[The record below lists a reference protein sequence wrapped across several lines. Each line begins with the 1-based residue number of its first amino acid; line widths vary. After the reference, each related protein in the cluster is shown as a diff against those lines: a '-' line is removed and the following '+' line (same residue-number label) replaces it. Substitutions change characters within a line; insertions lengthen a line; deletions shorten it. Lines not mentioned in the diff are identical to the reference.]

1 MANLRLVTDFT
12 RNVPG
17 TATIQEWADSISTLT
32 GGAHSVTVYYAGELV
47 STFDTLDAVA
57 TGVADMAWLTPSF
70 YTGAQPTWE
79 VFSLP
84 FMAETGPDASQALF
98 DVLSQGLFDPYGL
111 TTLAAGYSDPAVL
124 LLSEIAAASPT
135 DLQGA
140 KIVNRAG
147 NIGADLLDDAGANA
161 FPVAAAEIFIAL
173 QVGIAD
179 GVLISAA
186 LADRLGLEEITDTQ
200 LVFPGAQGLFTHTQ
214 ALVIDQD
221 VLSGLPADLRTVLQ
235 TSTGVG
241 LSREIGAASLARYQD
256 ALAAFA
262 AAGDG
267 LVEASG
273 ADLAAWQALADQVN
287 AEVLDRLGPEAQAL
301 ANALAEAMQADLPG
315 ITIGD
320 DFGSDAPFALI
331 LPVNLGVS
339 SATELDGATVALITG
354 TLQEL
359 AVFEYFEANNMSY
372 EPVPV
377 DNAGEAITQF
387 LAGAADVLVVPTS
400 WITPAEL
407 PPEYE
412 VMPEQLGDAAVLM
425 PTEGADDLLGTE
437 GPDDIAALGG
447 DDRVAGLGG
456 DDSLYG
462 NTGND
467 TLLGGEG
474 DDRLDGGNGDDSLAG
489 ADGADTLLGGKGYD
503 TLRGG
508 DGNDR
513 VVGGDG
519 RDLAYLGGGDDL
531 FFDNAQGGVNGRDTV
546 WANAGNDTVQGGNG
560 DDVFYGEGGADLIL
574 GRLGNDRL
582 FGGDQNDTL
591 RGGDGNDV
599 VAGGNGRDR
608 AFLGAGNDQWFDND
622 QVQFGDDFIDGWTGD
637 DTIRMGGGNDT
648 AVGGDGAD
656 VFVFAAGID
665 ADVIRDY
672 QLGQDALQIDT
683 GLWGGDLDL
692 ARLEALTDTSSGTL
706 VLDFGGGHS
715 ITFEGLTTNAGL
727 LDDIV
732 LV

>member
-1 MANLRLVTDFT
+1 MTDMTTLADGRTVTWRTDATVSPATVVFRVADADGTILIDQAAITPTGSNPRISVVGVEGLADGGLRVIYHEELFIQFDDGSIYSQVFSASGEASTPTLVSEQFHLMPQTRPSIETLSDGTFLYAQDSLFAPDPDAGWNAQIVYPVSFNDRLFPYAQAITETDAGFAWAT
-12 RNVPG
+12 MSLSPPLNDTPVLLHLFNADLSRVAVKVPVG
-17 TATIQEWADSISTLT
+17 STLHE
-32 GGAHSVTVYYAGELV
+32 ANSDFSARVYAV
-47 STFDTLDAVA
+47 DVDTLDDGRIAVVWATERFADETRTGDPQSGIFLAIHNPNGTVSVPEMVVSPTANALQVFEMPRVFALDGGGYAVA
-57 TGVADMAWLTPSF
+57 FQGRQQGNSTLSAALHIQT
-70 YTGAQPTWE
+70 Y
-79 VFSLP
+79 
-84 FMAETGPDASQALF
+84 DASGQLL
-98 DVLSQGLFDPYGL
+98 DEDIDPRTGTSPLRGL
-111 TTLAAGYSDPAVL
+111 TTQ
-124 LLSEIAAASPT
+124 
-135 DLQGA
+135 DLV
-140 KIVNRAG
+140 IS
-147 NIGADLLDDAGANA
+147 ADGSSFALTVDSLVSLDDREGAGS
-161 FPVAAAEIFIAL
+161 P
-173 QVGIAD
+173 
-179 GVLISAA
+179 
-186 LADRLGLEEITDTQ
+186 
-200 LVFPGAQGLFTHTQ
+200 P
-214 ALVIDQD
+214 
-221 VLSGLPADLRTVLQ
+221 DL
-235 TSTGVG
+235 
-241 LSREIGAASLARYQD
+241 
-256 ALAAFA
+256 
-262 AAGDG
+262 
-267 LVEASG
+267 
-273 ADLAAWQALADQVN
+273 
-287 AEVLDRLGPEAQAL
+287 
-301 ANALAEAMQADLPG
+301 
-315 ITIGD
+315 
-320 DFGSDAPFALI
+320 
-331 LPVNLGVS
+331 
-339 SATELDGATVALITG
+339 
-354 TLQEL
+354 
-359 AVFEYFEANNMSY
+359 
-372 EPVPV
+372 
-377 DNAGEAITQF
+377 
-387 LAGAADVLVVPTS
+387 
-400 WITPAEL
+400 
-407 PPEYE
+407 
-412 VMPEQLGDAAVLM
+412 
-425 PTEGADDLLGTE
+425 PTEGADDLLGTA
-437 GPDDIAALGG
+437 GPDSVTLLGG
-447 DDRVAGLGG
+447 NDTYSGGDGDDLANGGTG

-648 AVGGDGAD
+648 AVGGAGAD
-656 VFVFAAGID
+656 TFVFAASID

-683 GLWGGDLDL
+683 GLWGGALDL

-715 ITFEGLTTNAGL
+715 ITFEGLTSNAGL